1 MTMIKVGLRKPSL
14 KKSIA
19 ARTKGRATRAL
30 KKQSFLITGNAVW
43 VGHIRSKKCTMPF
56 TAELPLIHE
65 NYLLK
70 PTVKKSKQKVRQI
83 GKQTLLSFLTKK
95 IPFKKAALT
104 VIMIIKKKRQKSDI
118 LRSKTKKTGKL
129 TGYFII

>member
-1 MTMIKVGLRKPSL
+1 
-14 KKSIA
+14 
-19 ARTKGRATRAL
+19 
-30 KKQSFLITGNAVW
+30 
-43 VGHIRSKKCTMPF
+43 MPF

-95 IPFKKAALT
+95 IPFKKAVLT
-104 VIMIIKKKRQKSDI
+104 VIVIIKKKRQKSDI